1 MLFLI
6 NLQRGEVTQKNKNL
20 IDKDEE
26 SSDDEDSTENKNIMS
41 ENSRKSAI
49 PKELEDLPL
58 EELKV
63 CFY

>member
-6 NLQRGEVTQKNKNL
+6 NLQRGEVTQKYKNL